1 MEETTQFPVLIAGY
15 GNFDRQDDGVAWHIL
30 ARLASRLQ
38 IPFAALPEEFEFNP
52 GQPIDF
58 FFSLQLYP
66 ELAETVSHYAR
77 VCFVDAHTGA
87 VPHEVNL
94 ERLAP
99 VQQSSPFT
107 HHLTASTLLSLASGI
122 YQANPASLLV
132 SVRGYGFEFSQQLS
146 PATDALADQ
155 AVEQILAWLGKS

>member
-1 MEETTQFPVLIAGY
+1 MEATAQFPVLILGY

-30 ARLASRLQ
+30 ARLAASLQ
-38 IPFAALPEEFEFNP
+38 VPFPALPEEFEFNP
-52 GQPIDF
+52 GQKIDF

-66 ELAETVSHYAR
+66 ELAETISHYAR

-87 VPHEVNL
+87 VPNEVNL
-94 ERLAP
+94 EALAP

-107 HHLTASTLLSLASGI
+107 HHLTAATLLSLASGI
-122 YQANPASLLV
+122 YQATPAALLV

-155 AVEQILAWLGKS
+155 AVEQILAWLRK